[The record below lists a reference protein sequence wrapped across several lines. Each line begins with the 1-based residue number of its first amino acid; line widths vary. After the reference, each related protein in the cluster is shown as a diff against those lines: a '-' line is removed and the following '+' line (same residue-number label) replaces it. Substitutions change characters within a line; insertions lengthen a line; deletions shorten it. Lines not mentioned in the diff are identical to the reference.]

1 VSSGTRAGTSPVV
14 TTLTLHATGAAAPA
28 EAWDRYAVFAR
39 WPGWSPQITG
49 VDVSADRIAQGVTG
63 RVRGPLGVAL
73 PFVVDEVDEA
83 TRQWTWSVYAGP
95 ARLRLT
101 HWVSPGPDGGATTGL
116 RVRGAAPLV
125 AGYAPLALV
134 ALKGLVGA

>member
-1 VSSGTRAGTSPVV
+1 V
-14 TTLTLHATGAAAPA
+14 TTLTLHATGTAPPA
-28 EAWDRYAVFAR
+28 EVWERYAVPAR

-49 VDVSADRIAQGVTG
+49 VDVAADRIAQGVTG
-63 RVRGPLGVAL
+63 RVRGPLRVAL